1 MGAIA
6 IKAHTLEQALASIK
20 QDRYER
26 IRAIMLHHTWI
37 PNTAQDRGLSTVQ
50 GVQRAH
56 MNAGAQDGILAN
68 WYSSNDGMLYNGR
81 PLYYANW
88 AHAAK
93 LKSHPWD
100 KVDPAL
106 RKLMDGDRMW
116 CNRYCLGIE
125 TIGNFETGRDN
136 PKTSRSMA
144 LSLDLIAAVLKFRGL
159 PIERIFFHRDVDPK
173 TCPGTA
179 VSKAWVRDQLRAR
192 LAGGG
197 SSTSPLRVI
206 LLPGSTVIDCHPAVE
221 AGVTRC
227 DLRPVAEGLGYEV
240 IAEHLSTQN
249 KLYLRG
255 GDSQ

>member
-6 IKAHTLEQALASIK
+6 IKAHTLEQAIASIK

-26 IRAIMLHHTWI
+26 IKAVMLHHTWV
-37 PNTAQDRGLSTVQ
+37 PNTAQDKGLTTVQ

-93 LKSHPWD
+93 LTSHPWD
-100 KVDPAL
+100 KVDSAL

-116 CNRYCLGIE
+116 CNHHCLGIE

-144 LSLDLIAAVLKFRGL
+144 LSLDLIAAVLKFRDL
-159 PIERIFFHRDVDPK
+159 PVERVFFHRDVDPK

-179 VSKAWVRDQLRAR
+179 VSKAWVRDQLRDR
-192 LAGGG
+192 LAGGNIG
-197 SSTSPLRVI
+197 GALKVVR
-206 LLPGSTVIDCHPAVE
+206 LPGSQVIDCRPEVE

-227 DLRPVAEGLGYEV
+227 DLRPLSEALGYEV
-240 IAEHLSTQN
+240 IADHLSTQR
-249 KLYLRG
+249 KLYLRMRR
-255 GDSQ
+255 